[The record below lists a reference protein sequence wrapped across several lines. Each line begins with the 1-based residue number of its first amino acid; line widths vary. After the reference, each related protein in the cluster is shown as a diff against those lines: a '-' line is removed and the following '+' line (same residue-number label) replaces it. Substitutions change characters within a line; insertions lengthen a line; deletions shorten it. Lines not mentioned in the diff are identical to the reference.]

1 MQYNEMRVIRKDGT
15 VEIVKDP
22 YFDRYKKVKKI
33 TEYTRNKKGMLGGDP
48 PQQRHQRKEA
58 ILNALSEQGLT
69 ASELSQ
75 STGIASK
82 FVFEHLKELELGRK
96 ISRYRGKYY
105 AN

>member
-1 MQYNEMRVIRKDGT
+1 MRYNEMRVIKADGT
-15 VEIVKDP
+15 EEIVKDP
-22 YFDRYKKVKKI
+22 YFDRYQKTKKI

-48 PQQRHQRKEA
+48 PQQRHQRKEV
-58 ILNALSEQGLT
+58 ILNALSEQGMT
-69 ASELSQ
+69 AVEISQ
-75 STGIASK
+75 ATGIAGK